1 MCRRSELLFFYQN
14 GASHIFP
21 DKFQPYRDHIPEAER
36 GDLIQAYYKR
46 LTSEDG
52 DTRQRL
58 VPCIGNI
65 EKAMWS
71 WAVRAVFCSNFAK
84 VFYF

>member
-36 GDLIQAYYKR
+36 EDLIKAYYKR
-46 LTSEDG
+46 LTSEDR
-52 DTRQRL
+52 D
-58 VPCIGNI
+58 
-65 EKAMWS
+65 
-71 WAVRAVFCSNFAK
+71 VRRAAAR
-84 VFYF
+84 

>member
-52 DTRQRL
+52 DTR
-58 VPCIGNI
+58 
-65 EKAMWS
+65 
-71 WAVRAVFCSNFAK
+71 RAAARHSANMTLKVAAK
-84 VFYF
+84 FLS